1 MARGLTGPAGYA
13 ALRML
18 AAVIAANEAAERG
31 IWTDTFGLLF
41 TYGILLPA
49 IVTGLIIVAIVS
61 GRGDK
66 KVDDEIRARWLRRRP
81 PGSS

>member
-1 MARGLTGPAGYA
+1 
-13 ALRML
+13 ML
-18 AAVIAANEAAERG
+18 SVIIAANDAADRG

-41 TYGILLPA
+41 TYAILIPA
-49 IVTGLIIVAIVS
+49 LVTGLIIVAMVA

-66 KVDDEIRARWLRRRP
+66 KKDDEIRGRWARRRP

>member
-1 MARGLTGPAGYA
+1 
-13 ALRML
+13 ML
-18 AAVIAANEAAERG
+18 SVIIAVNDAAERG

-41 TYGILLPA
+41 TYAILLPA
-49 IVTGLIIVAIVS
+49 LVTGLIIVAIVS

-66 KVDDEIRARWLRRRP
+66 KVDDEIRDRWARRRP

>member
-1 MARGLTGPAGYA
+1 MPSLI
-13 ALRML
+13 L
-18 AAVIAANEAAERG
+18 AVNDAAERG

-41 TYGILLPA
+41 TYAILLPA
-49 IVTGLIIVAIVS
+49 LVTGLIIVAIVS

-66 KVDDEIRARWLRRRP
+66 KVDDEVRDRWMRRRP